1 MKRDWDLVRTIL
13 LRVEAQPNTQSL
25 LRPNEL
31 EGFDAENVSY
41 HIKLLIDAGL
51 IEGLISKTLN
61 APIYAMARELTWQG
75 HEFLD
80 SIRNP
85 GLWNAIKIKAR
96 EKAVDLTIDTIKALA
111 KALLDELLGC

>member
-13 LRVEAQPNTQSL
+13 LRVEEQPNTTSL

-31 EGFDAENVSY
+31 SGYDEENVSY

-51 IEGLISKTLN
+51 LTGIVSPSMN
-61 APIYAMARELTWQG
+61 APTLAMARELTWEG

-85 GLWNAIKIKAR
+85 GLWNAIKTKAR
-96 EKAVDLTIDTIKALA
+96 EKAVDLTFDTIKALA
-111 KALLDELLGC
+111 KIVLGGILG